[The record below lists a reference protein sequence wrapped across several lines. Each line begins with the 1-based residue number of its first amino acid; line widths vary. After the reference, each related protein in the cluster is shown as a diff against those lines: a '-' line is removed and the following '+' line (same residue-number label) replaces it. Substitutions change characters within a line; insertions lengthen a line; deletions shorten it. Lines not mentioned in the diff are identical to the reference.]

1 MTVIVF
7 GLPGAGK
14 SYLARMLASRIDA
27 DYVNSDGIRKTMF
40 ANRTY
45 SDREKLSVYDE
56 MLAQARHSIRQGK
69 SLVLDATFY
78 KDAIRQKF
86 MNAAGDNVLF
96 IEVKADETVI
106 KKRLEQRRTD
116 SEADF
121 RVYQNIRSQFEP
133 MTEPHL
139 ILSSANDN
147 VDEMLNQA
155 FDYLKMKDDKRR
167 D

>member
-1 MTVIVF
+1 
-7 GLPGAGK
+7 
-14 SYLARMLASRIDA
+14 
-27 DYVNSDGIRKTMF
+27 
-40 ANRTY
+40 
-45 SDREKLSVYDE
+45 
-56 MLAQARHSIRQGK
+56 
-69 SLVLDATFY
+69 
-78 KDAIRQKF
+78 

-106 KKRLEQRRTD
+106 KKRLEQRRSD

-147 VDEMLNQA
+147 IEEMLNQA
-155 FDYLKMKDDKRR
+155 FDYLKIKDDKRR